1 MTLDKKVFFFR
12 VKNSVAQNCTFT
24 WYILHIQ
31 LNWICKF
38 VISRKSIAFV
48 AKIANTRLT
57 NIFMTIFAPGERLP
71 IFATLAFCG
80 VAGPPR
86 TFFQDSELHA
96 SDVLLGKC
104 FVRTNL
110 INFIV
115 FSRHPPKAQL
125 EDLGTTFSWLP
136 YSADSLWLG
145 FVSWVGGETLLKGV
159 VKCLEPPCGRE
170 KTSGDDFFAKYTW
183 FAHIN

>member
-1 MTLDKKVFFFR
+1 
-12 VKNSVAQNCTFT
+12 
-24 WYILHIQ
+24 
-31 LNWICKF
+31 
-38 VISRKSIAFV
+38 
-48 AKIANTRLT
+48 
-57 NIFMTIFAPGERLP
+57 MTIFAPGERLP

-96 SDVLLGKC
+96 SDVLLGRC

-125 EDLGTTFSWLP
+125 EDLGTTLK
-136 YSADSLWLG
+136 LLG
-145 FVSWVGGETLLKGV
+145 QYLGTKWGILGYYLDTTWEQLVNNLGTTWATLGHYLGATCAILGKYLG
-159 VKCLEPPCGRE
+159 KPLELRL
-170 KTSGDDFFAKYTW
+170 
-183 FAHIN
+183 I